1 MAELADALDSGS
13 SGSNTVQVQVLL
25 SAPSRKASD
34 PGAFF
39 VLRRW
44 PSAEAGRGIS
54 ITFGR
59 ELLSAGCLPS
69 RWAFSLSRLRVTG
82 RGTSTVFA
90 CELLPAGWLPGRWG
104 VFSVPAACDRVGHI
118 HSLWARTAPRRGE
131 KFFRPGKIDR
141 CPRNEPWVGASGRRG
156 AHGTGLICSGA
167 FPAKIDRC
175 SRERLS
181 PFFRFRS
188 RKIHGKISVEP
199 RTDRTESAGTEPAI
213 RKIKER

>member
-1 MAELADALDSGS
+1 MYADMAELADALDSGS

-25 SAPSRKASD
+25 SAPNRKASD

-44 PSAEAGRGIS
+44 PSAEAGWGIS
-54 ITFGR
+54 I
-59 ELLSAGCLPS
+59 
-69 RWAFSLSRLRVTG
+69 AFVR
-82 RGTSTVFA
+82 
-90 CELLPAGWLPGRWG
+90 ELLPA
-104 VFSVPAACDRVGHI
+104 
-118 HSLWARTAPRRGE
+118 
-131 KFFRPGKIDR
+131 
-141 CPRNEPWVGASGRRG
+141 G

-188 RKIHGKISVEP
+188 RKIHGKISAEP
-199 RTDRTESAGTEPAI
+199 RTDRTEPAGTELAI
-213 RKIKER
+213 RKIRER

>member
-54 ITFGR
+54 T
-59 ELLSAGCLPS
+59 
-69 RWAFSLSRLRVTG
+69 AFVR
-82 RGTSTVFA
+82 
-90 CELLPAGWLPGRWG
+90 ELLPAGWLPGRWG
-104 VFSVPAACDRVGHI
+104 IFSVPAACDRAGHI
-118 HSLWARTAPRRGE
+118 HCFRARTAPRRGE
-131 KFFRPGKIDR
+131 KIFRPGKIDR
-141 CPRNEPWVGASGRRG
+141 CPWNEPWAGASGRRG
-156 AHGTGLICSGA
+156 AHGTGLSGSGA

-188 RKIHGKISVEP
+188 RKIHGKISAEP
-199 RTDRTESAGTEPAI
+199 RTDRTEAAGTELAI
-213 RKIKER
+213 RKIRER

>member
-1 MAELADALDSGS
+1 MYADMAELADALDSGS

-39 VLRRW
+39 VLCRW

-54 ITFGR
+54 TVFGR
-59 ELLSAGCLPS
+59 ELL
-69 RWAFSLSRLRVTG
+69 
-82 RGTSTVFA
+82 
-90 CELLPAGWLPGRWG
+90 PA
-104 VFSVPAACDRVGHI
+104 
-118 HSLWARTAPRRGE
+118 
-131 KFFRPGKIDR
+131 
-141 CPRNEPWVGASGRRG
+141 G

-188 RKIHGKISVEP
+188 RKIHGKIFAEP
-199 RTDRTESAGTEPAI
+199 RTDRTEPAGSELAI
-213 RKIKER
+213 RKIRER

>member
-39 VLRRW
+39 VLCRW
-44 PSAEAGRGIS
+44 PSAEAGRDIS
-54 ITFGR
+54 IAFGH
-59 ELLSAGCLPS
+59 ELLPAGCLPS

-104 VFSVPAACDRVGHI
+104 VFSVLDVCDRAGHI
-118 HSLWARTAPRRGE
+118 HNLCARIAPRRGE
-131 KFFRPGKIDR
+131 KNFSSRQNRPVSPERTLGRSVRQTWSAWDRADLFRGVLCED
-141 CPRNEPWVGASGRRG
+141 
-156 AHGTGLICSGA
+156 
-167 FPAKIDRC
+167 
-175 SRERLS
+175 
-181 PFFRFRS
+181 
-188 RKIHGKISVEP
+188 
-199 RTDRTESAGTEPAI
+199 
-213 RKIKER
+213 

>member
-1 MAELADALDSGS
+1 MYADMAELADALDSGS

-44 PSAEAGRGIS
+44 PSAEAGWGIF
-54 ITFGR
+54 TAFVR
-59 ELLSAGCLPS
+59 E
-69 RWAFSLSRLRVTG
+69 V
-82 RGTSTVFA
+82 
-90 CELLPAGWLPGRWG
+90 LPA
-104 VFSVPAACDRVGHI
+104 
-118 HSLWARTAPRRGE
+118 
-131 KFFRPGKIDR
+131 
-141 CPRNEPWVGASGRRG
+141 G

-188 RKIHGKISVEP
+188 RKIHGKIFAEP
-199 RTDRTESAGTEPAI
+199 RTDRTEPAGSELAI
-213 RKIKER
+213 RKIRER

>member
-1 MAELADALDSGS
+1 MYADMAELADALDSGS

-44 PSAEAGRGIS
+44 PSAEAGWGIF
-54 ITFGR
+54 T
-59 ELLSAGCLPS
+59 
-69 RWAFSLSRLRVTG
+69 AFVR
-82 RGTSTVFA
+82 
-90 CELLPAGWLPGRWG
+90 ELLPAG
-104 VFSVPAACDRVGHI
+104 AKKI
-118 HSLWARTAPRRGE
+118 
-131 KFFRPGKIDR
+131 FRPGKIDR
-141 CPRNEPWVGASGRRG
+141 CPWNEPWAGASGRRG
-156 AHGTGLICSGA
+156 AHGTGLSGSGA

-188 RKIHGKISVEP
+188 RKIHGKISAEP
-199 RTDRTESAGTEPAI
+199 RTDRTEPAGTELAI
-213 RKIKER
+213 RKIRER

>member
-1 MAELADALDSGS
+1 MYADMAELADALDSGS

-44 PSAEAGRGIS
+44 PSAEAGWGIF
-54 ITFGR
+54 T
-59 ELLSAGCLPS
+59 
-69 RWAFSLSRLRVTG
+69 AFVR
-82 RGTSTVFA
+82 
-90 CELLPAGWLPGRWG
+90 ELLPA
-104 VFSVPAACDRVGHI
+104 
-118 HSLWARTAPRRGE
+118 
-131 KFFRPGKIDR
+131 
-141 CPRNEPWVGASGRRG
+141 G

-188 RKIHGKISVEP
+188 RKIHGKIFAEP
-199 RTDRTESAGTEPAI
+199 RTDRTEPAGSELAI
-213 RKIKER
+213 RKIRER

>member
-1 MAELADALDSGS
+1 MYADMAELADALDSGS

-39 VLRRW
+39 VLCRW
-44 PSAEAGRGIS
+44 PSAEAGRDIS

-59 ELLSAGCLPS
+59 ELL
-69 RWAFSLSRLRVTG
+69 
-82 RGTSTVFA
+82 
-90 CELLPAGWLPGRWG
+90 PA
-104 VFSVPAACDRVGHI
+104 
-118 HSLWARTAPRRGE
+118 
-131 KFFRPGKIDR
+131 
-141 CPRNEPWVGASGRRG
+141 G

-188 RKIHGKISVEP
+188 RKIHGKIFAEP

>member
-39 VLRRW
+39 VLRCR
-44 PSAEAGRGIS
+44 PSAEAGWGIF
-54 ITFGR
+54 T
-59 ELLSAGCLPS
+59 
-69 RWAFSLSRLRVTG
+69 AFVR
-82 RGTSTVFA
+82 
-90 CELLPAGWLPGRWG
+90 ELLPAG
-104 VFSVPAACDRVGHI
+104 
-118 HSLWARTAPRRGE
+118 
-131 KFFRPGKIDR
+131 
-141 CPRNEPWVGASGRRG
+141 
-156 AHGTGLICSGA
+156 AHGRGLSGSGA

-175 SRERLS
+175 SRGRLS

>member
-1 MAELADALDSGS
+1 MYADMAELADALDSGS

-39 VLRRW
+39 VLRCR
-44 PSAEAGRGIS
+44 PSAEAGWGIS
-54 ITFGR
+54 ITFGQ
-59 ELLSAGCLPS
+59 
-69 RWAFSLSRLRVTG
+69 
-82 RGTSTVFA
+82 
-90 CELLPAGWLPGRWG
+90 ELLPA
-104 VFSVPAACDRVGHI
+104 
-118 HSLWARTAPRRGE
+118 
-131 KFFRPGKIDR
+131 
-141 CPRNEPWVGASGRRG
+141 G

-188 RKIHGKISVEP
+188 RKIHGKTSAEP
-199 RTDRTESAGTEPAI
+199 RTDRTEPAGTEPAI
-213 RKIKER
+213 RKIRER